1 MKENIITSVTN
12 ERIKE
17 IRKLYDKKYRRLNQK
32 YIIEGIKIIEEAYIQ
47 NQIFDTIV
55 ICSELYDNIS
65 IDKQIV
71 KKCLEE
77 NEDKIIYVDKKVFYD
92 ICDTQTPQGIIGV
105 LNIQINE
112 NVLLDNENI
121 LFLDNIQDAG
131 NLGTIIRSAR
141 AFGFNEII
149 VNKGSID
156 VYNQKVIRASMGN
169 IFLLHILQL
178 EDEGL
183 EMLGLLKGK
192 GYTVYATTLD
202 NAQSIYDVEYASKKV
217 IVIGNEANGV
227 NDDILKFADKNI
239 YIPMLNN
246 TESLNAG
253 VAASII
259 MCDVQRKI

>member
-1 MKENIITSVTN
+1 MEENIITSITN

-17 IRKLYDKKYRRLNQK
+17 IKKLYDKKYRRLNQK
-32 YIIEGIKIIEEAYIQ
+32 YIIEGIKIVEEAYIQ

-55 ICSELYDNIS
+55 ICKELYDNIS

-71 KKCLEE
+71 QKCLEE
-77 NEDKIIYVDKKVFYD
+77 NEDKIIYVDKKVFND

-112 NVLLDNENI
+112 KVLLDNENI

-141 AFGFNEII
+141 AFGFNQII
-149 VNKGSID
+149 INKGSID
-156 VYNQKVIRASMGN
+156 IYNQKVVRASMGN

-183 EMLGLLKGK
+183 EMLELLKEK

-227 NDDILKFADKNI
+227 KNDILKFADKNI

>member
-1 MKENIITSVTN
+1 MEENIITSVTN

-47 NQIFDTIV
+47 NQIFDTIA
-55 ICSELYDNIS
+55 ICKELYDNIS

-71 KKCLEE
+71 QKCLEE
-77 NEDKIIYVDKKVFYD
+77 NKENIIYVDKKVFNT
-92 ICDTQTPQGIIGV
+92 ICDTQTPQGIICIV
-105 LNIQINE
+105 NIDVNKNILLN
-112 NVLLDNENI
+112 NENI

-141 AFGFNEII
+141 AFGFNQII
-149 VNKGSID
+149 INKGSID
-156 VYNQKVIRASMGN
+156 VYNPKVVRASMGN
-169 IFLLHILQL
+169 IFLLDILQL
-178 EDEGL
+178 EDEGVETL
-183 EMLGLLKGK
+183 DLLKEK
-192 GYTVYATTLD
+192 GYTVYVTTFD
-202 NAQSIYDVEYASKKV
+202 NAQSIYDIEYLAKKV

-227 NDDILKFADKNI
+227 TKDILQASDQKI

-259 MCDVQRKI
+259 MCDVQRKK